1 MRRRTVKKEM
11 WIAGGVAGIAAA
23 ILAVSYYD

>member
-11 WIAGGVAGIAAA
+11 RIVGGMAGIAAA